1 MRNAIHADLQ
11 SQVERLIDTIC
22 LGFPVGEKMFWEKNF
37 GVNFFWGKKIGG
49 KQIWGLGGKKIFW
62 KKFRENNF
70 GGKTNLWEKKFF
82 SRQHFFCRQHFLEKK
97 IFLTNFLGKTNL
109 GQKKFHRDRFSRLRE
124 TCNQRFGVNNYNKIY

>member
-11 SQVERLIDTIC
+11 SQVELLIDTIC
-22 LGFPVGEKMFWEKNF
+22 VGFPVGEKMFWEKKF
-37 GVNFFWGKKIGG
+37 GGKIFLGKKNWGKAN
-49 KQIWGLGGKKIFW
+49 LGPWRKNIFW

-70 GGKTNLWEKKFF
+70 GGKKNLWEKFFF
-82 SRQHFFCRQHFLEKK
+82 SRQNFLEKK

-124 TCNQRFGVNNYNKIY
+124 TCNQRFVDNNSNNIY